1 MREIKF
7 RAWVENKLA
16 EERGD
21 FSIYPYMNYKIE
33 FTGRINEIFA
43 LSGVQVPN
51 LLHNKSTY
59 MQYTGLK
66 DKNGLEIYEGDILTD
81 FGDAGPLYV
90 EFSIE
95 HAGFVFMDKFDNGPP
110 SYTPKEISYEYFE
123 IIGNIYENPE
133 LLVNEG
139 GA

>member
-7 RAWVENKLA
+7 RAWFKET
-16 EERGD
+16 EEMKNIAM
-21 FSIYPYMNYKIE
+21 S
-33 FTGRINEIFA
+33 
-43 LSGVQVPN
+43 N
-51 LLHNKSTY
+51 LYREGKSTWLHLSAQPMGSY
-59 MQYTGLK
+59 RLVELMQYTGLK
-66 DKNGLEIYEGDILTD
+66 DKNGKDIYEGDILTD

-90 EFSIE
+90 EFSTE